1 MFNKQNEKEFNVILD
16 LDNTII
22 CAVEMDY
29 YNANKNKMTLLD
41 SNLKYSDFENAY
53 RIYQRPHLEEFLT
66 FIFRNFNVAI
76 FTAASKDYGL
86 FILDNIIRKII
97 PDQEL
102 SFFFYDYHT
111 DLSRKYY
118 NSPKDLRL
126 LWHKFPTTFQQHNT
140 IIIDDL
146 KDVKVANGF
155 NCINIKEFEVIDENY
170 ESEKDFKVNKQS
182 ILDNE
187 LLHVI
192 ECIKLMFL

>member
-29 YNANKNKMTLLD
+29 YKANKNKMTLLD
-41 SNLKYSDFENAY
+41 SNLKYEDFENAY

-126 LWHKFPTTFQQHNT
+126 LWQKFPTTFQQHNT

-170 ESEKDFKVNKQS
+170 ESEKDFKVNKNS

>member
-1 MFNKQNEKEFNVILD
+1 MFDKQNEKEFNVILD

-29 YNANKNKMTLLD
+29 YNSNKNKMNLLD
-41 SNLKYSDFENAY
+41 SNLKYADFENAY
-53 RIYQRPHLEEFLT
+53 RIYQRPNLEEFLT

-86 FILDNIIRKII
+86 FILDNIIRTII

-126 LWHKFPTTFQQHNT
+126 LWNKFPTTFQQHNT

-170 ESEKDFKVNKQS
+170 DNEKDFKVNKQS

>member
-41 SNLKYSDFENAY
+41 SNLKYEDFENAY

-126 LWHKFPTTFQQHNT
+126 LWNKFPTTFHQHNT

-170 ESEKDFKVNKQS
+170 ESEKDFKVNKHS

>member
-1 MFNKQNEKEFNVILD
+1 MFDKQNNKEFNVILD

-29 YNANKNKMTLLD
+29 YKKNKDKMGLLD
-41 SNLKYSDFENAY
+41 TNLKYEDFDNSY

-66 FIFRNFNVAI
+66 FVFRNFNVAI

-111 DLSRKYY
+111 DL
-118 NSPKDLRL
+118 
-126 LWHKFPTTFQQHNT
+126 
-140 IIIDDL
+140 
-146 KDVKVANGF
+146 
-155 NCINIKEFEVIDENY
+155 
-170 ESEKDFKVNKQS
+170 
-182 ILDNE
+182 
-187 LLHVI
+187 
-192 ECIKLMFL
+192 

>member
-1 MFNKQNEKEFNVILD
+1 MFDKQNNKEFNVILD

-22 CAVEMDY
+22 CAVEIDY
-29 YNANKNKMTLLD
+29 YKKNKDKMGLLD
-41 SNLKYSDFENAY
+41 TNLKYEDFDNAY

-66 FIFRNFNVAI
+66 FVFRNFNVAI

-126 LWHKFPTTFQQHNT
+126 LWHKFPTTFEQHNT

-155 NCINIKEFEVIDENY
+155 NCINIKEFDVIDENY
-170 ESEKDFKVNKQS
+170 DDEKDFKVNKHS

-187 LLHVI
+187 LLNVI
-192 ECIKLMFL
+192 ECIKLMML

>member
-1 MFNKQNEKEFNVILD
+1 MFDKQNEKEFNVILD

-41 SNLKYSDFENAY
+41 SNLKYADFENAY

-126 LWHKFPTTFQQHNT
+126 LWHKFPTTFHQHNT

-170 ESEKDFKVNKQS
+170 DHEKDFKVNKHA